1 MKMEYKLFDEK
12 GVILTRQPT
21 IVEAEDEMIVFF
33 FDAPAN
39 ATAIFETADGREYY
53 RILSEGLCSISIAK
67 IFGEIKVTVAVM
79 GGDAPSVRWLC
90 EEINIKLL
98 EDGKVLI
105 SPNDMN
111 LPQKVVDL
119 QLENQEIKEMYRK
132 LEARYEELNGKLD
145 KIMEGY
151 DVT

>member
-1 MKMEYKLFDEK
+1 
-12 GVILTRQPT
+12 
-21 IVEAEDEMIVFF
+21 
-33 FDAPAN
+33 
-39 ATAIFETADGREYY
+39 
-53 RILSEGLCSISIAK
+53 
-67 IFGEIKVTVAVM
+67 M
-79 GGDAPSVRWLC
+79 GGDKPFSRWLC

-119 QLENQEIKEMYRK
+119 QLENQEIKEKYRK
-132 LEARYEELNGKLD
+132 LKACYEELNGKLD